1 MRRININ
8 TQEQTGDP
16 DVSSLEQQ
24 LKMKGTL
31 SN

>member
-8 TQEQTGDP
+8 TQEQTGEP
-16 DVSSLEQQ
+16 DVSSLEQ